1 MSTKDSESFS
11 QNYKEL
17 NKLVKLIEGLED
29 ENIDQINDYVSQA
42 LLLAEKCED
51 RVSLIKKSLEEKF
64 KSQE

>member
-11 QNYKEL
+11 QNYRDL
-17 NKLVKLIEGLED
+17 NKLVKLIESLED

-64 KSQE
+64 TSQE